1 MFAITQISHPFSS
14 LMRLLFAF
22 LSLRV
27 HENIFKMLRNMT
39 ALIFHEVVAGRAGGW
54 ANATPYITPSTTQK
68 VS

>member
-1 MFAITQISHPFSS
+1 
-14 LMRLLFAF
+14 MRLLFAF